1 MDIITTEWLEI
12 AFLLSLGVLSHF
24 TFAKLKYPMVIGE
37 LLIGVVIALIATNI
51 LGIKIVQDETL
62 QVLGQLGAIV
72 LLFIIGL
79 ECDIKKV
86 FSKKSILIAGTGV
99 VATWAMIYL
108 VLILM
113 RPGASFGE
121 MILLPTVFVS
131 TSVAVTASVLR
142 ELDMINE
149 PVGTAIIGAAVID
162 DILGMVAL
170 AISKG
175 VILSQLSIT
184 NVTITIV
191 ASLLFIG
198 MGILVGIKFISRAI
212 DRIERK
218 GRKLGLV
225 QVDLTLVLATTLI
238 YAVIADLIGVSAI
251 VGAFVAGTIFAS
263 STIKHQI
270 RDGTDHLG
278 ADPDPDVLYHH
289 WHAF

>member
-1 MDIITTEWLEI
+1 M
-12 AFLLSLGVLSHF
+12 
-24 TFAKLKYPMVIGE
+24 
-37 LLIGVVIALIATNI
+37 IALIATNI

-113 RPGASFGE
+113 RPWG
-121 MILLPTVFVS
+121 FVRRND
-131 TSVAVTASVLR
+131 TFTDRLCFYSVAVTASVLR

-175 VILSQLSIT
+175 VILSQLLSPM
-184 NVTITIV
+184 
-191 ASLLFIG
+191 SP
-198 MGILVGIKFISRAI
+198 SR
-212 DRIERK
+212 
-218 GRKLGLV
+218 
-225 QVDLTLVLATTLI
+225 
-238 YAVIADLIGVSAI
+238 S
-251 VGAFVAGTIFAS
+251 
-263 STIKHQI
+263 
-270 RDGTDHLG
+270 
-278 ADPDPDVLYHH
+278 
-289 WHAF
+289 